1 MNKIT
6 PIFFFCFI
14 LFLLPSRSS
23 VYAQFSIGNPS
34 LQFSQICANASFN
47 TFSVSFTFSP
57 PASLSPTNQFIVELS
72 DATGF
77 FSNPTVLATTNPG
90 AITTSPA
97 TISFSVPTNT
107 AGEQYKIRIKSTGP
121 VASSSNSLAFS
132 AYYKIQDSQFTINN
146 FKSTATYCAGG
157 SYLLTIDNP
166 GTGTND
172 SPLKY
177 PSLTYNWYK
186 EPSLTPIATGQTLTV
201 SQPGTYYV
209 KTNYG
214 SCTSDSYSNKVT
226 VNEATSA
233 TSTTITSSLGNPFCS
248 NQGSTT
254 LTTVSGNSYQWYKDN
269 KIISGATNQSYIT
282 NQSGL
287 YSVTVNYGGC
297 VANASIDLK
306 TYSFSSSINIPA
318 TNYIDT
324 ESAET
329 LSVSVTS
336 SASNP
341 EYKWYLNNTIIPNAN
356 GSNYAVNTTGN
367 YKVVVSQTS
376 GCVSSEELTFT
387 VQALMNSNATE
398 IPNLIS
404 PNNDGV
410 NDTWII
416 PQEYTSG
423 TETEV
428 LIISA
433 IGEIVLRTNNY
444 QNNWPEN
451 ATNFKNVN
459 PVYYYIITTKDGQ
472 TRKGS
477 VTIIK

>member
-1 MNKIT
+1 M
-6 PIFFFCFI
+6 
-14 LFLLPSRSS
+14 
-23 VYAQFSIGNPS
+23 
-34 LQFSQICANASFN
+34 QFSQICANASFN
-47 TFSVSFTFSP
+47 NFSVSFTFSS

-90 AITTSPA
+90 AVTTSPA

-146 FKSTATYCAGG
+146 FKSIATYCAGG

-201 SQPGTYYV
+201 NQPGTYYV

-226 VNEATSA
+226 VNEATSG

-254 LTTVSGNSYQWYKDN
+254 LTTVIGNSYQWYKDN

-306 TYSFSSSINIPA
+306 TNSFSSSINIPA

-324 ESAET
+324 ESGET

-356 GSNYAVNTTGN
+356 GSNYDVNTIGN

>member
-1 MNKIT
+1 M
-6 PIFFFCFI
+6 
-14 LFLLPSRSS
+14 
-23 VYAQFSIGNPS
+23 
-34 LQFSQICANASFN
+34 QFSQICANSSFN

-57 PASLSPTNQFIVELS
+57 SASLSPTNQFIVELS

-77 FSNPTVLATTNPG
+77 FSNPTILATTNPG
-90 AITTSPA
+90 AVTTSPA

-341 EYKWYLNNTIIPNAN
+341 EYKWYLNNNIIPNAN
-356 GSNYAVNTTGN
+356 GSNYDVNTTGN